1 MLDFCRPRSGT
12 FFESMKGSEPVS
24 FESGE
29 GGAASTAHGVADTE
43 ADAKRTTPA
52 ACLKPFPSG
61 KHGQGCV
68 IS

>member
-12 FFESMKGSEPVS
+12 FHESIKGSEPVS
-24 FESGE
+24 FESVD
-29 GGAASTAHGVADTE
+29 GGAASAADGVADPE
-43 ADAKRTTPA
+43 ADAKRTAPA
-52 ACLKPFPSG
+52 ACPMPLPSG